1 MGSFNLCSNFIALG
15 AFNIFSLKN
24 LSRTIANKM
33 KRKIASDES
42 LFRSFEK
49 KEKSRG
55 SHKFLIHFL
64 FYFTL
69 RISMNQKLISFDNR
83 YDALESIETLYRIH
97 LFITYFQITKLP
109 WNIWY
114 LSRFFRILFIL
125 NMNHE
130 IMFGMICL
138 LFVMNYS

>member
-1 MGSFNLCSNFIALG
+1 MTSDFLSFHIWTQIRNQFLFQMGSFNLCSNFIALG

-109 WNIWY
+109 WNISY
-114 LSRFFRILFIL
+114 L
-125 NMNHE
+125 H
-130 IMFGMICL
+130 
-138 LFVMNYS
+138 